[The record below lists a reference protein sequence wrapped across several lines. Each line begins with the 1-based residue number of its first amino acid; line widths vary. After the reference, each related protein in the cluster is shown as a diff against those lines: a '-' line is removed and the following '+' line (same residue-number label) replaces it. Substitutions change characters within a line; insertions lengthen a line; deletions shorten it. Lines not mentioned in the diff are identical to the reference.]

1 MNLVIDLKKRKKRT
15 MFDVA
20 VITHVL
26 VFFLKKTKTK
36 NMLSLYFSFFTIII
50 NYCHIDNSLI
60 EFKIIF
66 KVGPSSKGIIIE

>member
-1 MNLVIDLKKRKKRT
+1 

-26 VFFLKKTKTK
+26 GFFFLKKKAKK